1 VADAEIIRAY
11 HGNTARSVRDCPLSG
26 AGKKLAGGLVSFY
39 DESSVALT
47 APGRGVG
54 LCSIQ
59 IAEFLMKN
67 LSGLMKQ
74 AQQMQEKMQEMQSR
88 LEGLEVQGE
97 AGAGLVTVT
106 MNGKGDLRQV
116 RIDPKVIDPADAE
129 MLQDLIVAAHA
140 NARQK
145 VEAAATAEMQKV
157 TGGMQ
162 LPPGMKLPF

>member
-1 VADAEIIRAY
+1 
-11 HGNTARSVRDCPLSG
+11 
-26 AGKKLAGGLVSFY
+26 
-39 DESSVALT
+39 
-47 APGRGVG
+47 
-54 LCSIQ
+54 
-59 IAEFLMKN
+59 MKN

-88 LEGLEVQGE
+88 LESMEVQGE

-116 RIDPKVIDPADAE
+116 KIDPKVIDPSDAE

-145 VEAAATAEMQKV
+145 VDAATAAEMQKV